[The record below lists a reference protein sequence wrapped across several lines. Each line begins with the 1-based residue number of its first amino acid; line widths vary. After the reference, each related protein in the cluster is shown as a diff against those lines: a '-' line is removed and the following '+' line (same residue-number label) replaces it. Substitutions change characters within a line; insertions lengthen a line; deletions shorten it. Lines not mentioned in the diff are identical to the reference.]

1 MLGGRAHDA
10 PNTAHHTAIQHKNL
24 LYGSIQHNRRVTR
37 PLYGYTAMQRNAP
50 YSNTAPYIIQHNT
63 IPLRYLENP
72 CNTIRRSSVQ

>member
-1 MLGGRAHDA
+1 MVGCIEFLLYYGVL
-10 PNTAHHTAIQHKNL
+10 L

-63 IPLRYLENP
+63 LPLSY
-72 CNTIRRSSVQ
+72 RSERGHYRIAKSRTR